1 MLAADRLRIDP
12 NWECGAAM
20 AIGCT
25 QEINERHAK
34 MAMSKSHYEACA
46 RAIRRR
52 YEQILTIRD
61 DNMSGVALGTLLMLA
76 TDLATLF
83 ADDNINFDRTRFLQ
97 ACGVPNASV
106 VKPRRGKGVTAA
118 VKSPQNSPKPE
129 RTDHDDADRYGAFPR
144 AD

>member
-1 MLAADRLRIDP
+1 M
-12 NWECGAAM
+12 
-20 AIGCT
+20 T
-25 QEINERHAK
+25 
-34 MAMSKSHYEACA
+34 MSKSHYVACA

-52 YEQILTIRD
+52 YEQALTIRD

-76 TDLATLF
+76 ADLATMF

-118 VKSPQNSPKPE
+118 VKSPRNPPKPE
-129 RTDHDDADRYGAFPR
+129 RTDHDNADRYGAFPR